1 MKDFIRVIGE
11 YINNNDDPIAEGFYY
26 LLCDIIY
33 R

>member
-1 MKDFIRVIGE
+1 MKDFIRVMGE
-11 YINNNDDPIAEGFYY
+11 YINSNDNHIAEGFYY

>member
-1 MKDFIRVIGE
+1 MKNFIRVIGE
-11 YINNNDDPIAEGFYY
+11 YINNNNDPIAERFYY

>member
-11 YINNNDDPIAEGFYY
+11 YINNNDDPIAERFYY
-26 LLCDIIY
+26 LLCAIVY

>member
-11 YINNNDDPIAEGFYY
+11 YINNNNDSIAEGFYY
-26 LLCDIIY
+26 LLCAIIY

>member
-11 YINNNDDPIAEGFYY
+11 YINHNNDPVAERFYY